1 VRTSHLVR
9 AALVAG
15 LALAGQALG
24 ARSARAQVVVGIQAS
39 GISMAPGGFVTV
51 PVVVDM
57 TGSGGFS
64 LGSFGATLTW
74 KASTLRFVG
83 AASGGFAAPAV
94 NPDSAT
100 GTLRFAVANP
110 GGATG
115 RVVVLLAT
123 FNATGPAGDTTYLT
137 LAVNEL
143 TSAVTFTNL
152 TPVTTTS
159 LVCVGSVTGTWGDL
173 DNSGTVTSFDALLI
187 VTYAVG
193 LSIAPNSPALG
204 DVDLDGKVTTRDA
217 LIILSHVVGLPTP
230 GFRPGQSLSQCG
242 GNPPAAVAALPST
255 LALVVGD
262 TVAAT
267 AQVTDSI
274 GQIVAGPGLAWT
286 TLNPAIA
293 TVTPS
298 GRVAAV
304 GAGVTGVVV
313 VAAPGVMDT
322 VGVTVAA
329 TRRQWYVDAGAAAQ
343 NQQET
348 GSPSYPFSTLQQA
361 VDRAAANDTVLVRG
375 GAYGTGARSVKPLTI
390 TGEAGFAMPRFGGP
404 IEFDSLGADTV
415 WLRRLVVAD
424 APTGV
429 QVRSLGGV
437 LAMDSVTIER
447 AGGHYGLEVMNADSI
462 SLRGV
467 AINGA
472 QEFGIRTIDVRALAL
487 AGVTVDGVT
496 SCSGQCIGNAV
507 AVMRAQSFAADSS
520 TFRLGAVE
528 LDSVLDI
535 RLHRV
540 QVAETYGALF
550 KATGV
555 ASIVLDTALFRMGG
569 SQGYTGFAVELD
581 MLPGGTVVGR
591 ETEISD
597 VSGQGLSVFQADSAH
612 FEGLRVLVGGG
623 QNASTNVS
631 AAFSGVGRVTVR
643 RGIFGGG
650 RVWLGDSLLNDAKVM
665 RLDTADFQNAQL
677 MVRNLDTLVMHVAW
691 MNAGGAAASVINA
704 DSVRVV
710 SLVGVEASGVG
721 YPNAVQILR
730 GDSLRAESLYVHHNA
745 GPGMY
750 VDQFRTASLVGS
762 RFVSN
767 GSGDAIFYVPTVRV
781 AQSLFEDQGFNS
793 SLRWYA
799 YTGAANTLTVDT
811 TVFRGSGTGIFAQA
825 YYAGRVTVRGSALER
840 GPAGYGGRLLYAE
853 LPGRVQV
860 LDSRVDST
868 AYGNYAVDVYT
879 DTLDVLNTQ
888 MRFVGSGVQAYSY
901 SGPSLLATV
910 TGTTIGC
917 RTGGGGS
924 YYGLQ
929 LYNVDAVVTGNTV
942 SGCWTGMSLYS
953 STPRSA
959 TISGNV
965 VSSLDSANGQAGILL
980 NGNWL
985 NAVISGN
992 TVSGGRMNYGGIY
1005 VAASSAIDSM
1015 RVDSNTIQDGRGHGI
1030 YLYGL
1035 LRGSRVRHNTIQRMR
1050 PLYSSYGA
1058 GIYAEYGYGTD
1069 TLRITDNRLLQNKS
1083 IGMYLAFGSGGAP
1096 IRLDSNVV
1104 VDDSLEAVKVE
1115 IGTRVV
1121 GRGNFIARNGAGIYG
1136 YGTITIDSSVIQQN
1150 VQYGARFVSNGPMT
1164 LINNYWG
1171 HISGPRCDTACAGA
1185 GDSILG
1191 VLNVAYEPFL
1201 TSAPT
1206 TPTGAP
1212 PALRPSAVF
1221 AAPAST
1227 LRAQAVEPAWF
1238 EQQRRAFAARRGG
1251 AR

>member
-1 VRTSHLVR
+1 VHTSRLVR
-9 AALVAG
+9 AALTAG
-15 LALAGQALG
+15 LALSGLAAG

-39 GISMAPGGFVTV
+39 GIQMAPGGFVTV

-74 KASTLRFVG
+74 KASILRFVG
-83 AASGGFAAPAV
+83 ATSGGFAAPTV

-110 GGATG
+110 AGATG

-123 FNATGPAGDTTYLT
+123 FNAIGLVGDTTYLT
-137 LAVNEL
+137 IAVNEL
-143 TSAVTFTNL
+143 TSAVTFTDL

-187 VTYAVG
+187 VTQAVG
-193 LSIAPNSPALG
+193 LSIAPNSPAFG
-204 DVDLDGKVTTRDA
+204 DVDVDGRVTTRDA
-217 LIILSHVVGLPTP
+217 LIILSYVVGLPTP

-242 GNPPAAVAALPST
+242 GNAPAAVAALPGT

-267 AQVTDSI
+267 AQVTDSV
-274 GQIVAGPGLAWT
+274 GQIVAGPGLAWAS
-286 TLNPAIA
+286 LNTAVA
-293 TVTPS
+293 TVSPS

-329 TRRQWYVDAGAAAQ
+329 TRRQWYVDAAAAAR

-348 GSPSYPFSTLQQA
+348 GSPAYPFSTLQQA
-361 VDRAAANDTVLVRG
+361 VDRAAANDTIVVRG
-375 GAYGTGARSVKPLTI
+375 GVYGTGARSVKPLTI
-390 TGEAGFAMPRFGGP
+390 AGDPGFVAPRFGGP
-404 IEFDSLGADTV
+404 IHFDSLGADTV

-424 APTGV
+424 ASTGV

-437 LAMDSVTIER
+437 LSMDSVTIER
-447 AGGHYGLEVMNADSI
+447 AGGHGLDVMNADSI

-467 AINGA
+467 AIMGA
-472 QEFGIRTIDVRALAL
+472 QDAGIITVDVRALAL
-487 AGVTVDGVT
+487 AGVTVDGV
-496 SCSGQCIGNAV
+496 SSSGGQGTGNAV

-520 TFRLGAVE
+520 SFRLGAVE
-528 LDSVLDI
+528 LDSVLDV

-540 QVAETYGALF
+540 QVAETYGVLF

-555 ASIVLDTALFRMGG
+555 ASIVLDTTRFRMGG

-597 VSGQGLSVFQADSAH
+597 VSGAGFSVFQAATAD
-612 FEGLRVLVGGG
+612 FVGLRVLAGGG
-623 QNASTNVS
+623 PNASSNV
-631 AAFSGVGRVTVR
+631 AAGFSGVGRVSVR
-643 RGIFGGG
+643 RGTFGNGM
-650 RVWLGDSLLNDAKVM
+650 VWLGDSLLNDAKVM
-665 RLDTADFQNAQL
+665 RLDTVDFQNANL
-677 MVRNLDTLVMHVAW
+677 VVRNLDTLVMHVAW
-691 MNAGGAAASVINA
+691 MNAGGAAANAIDA

-710 SLVGVEASGVG
+710 TLFGIEAHGVG
-721 YPNAVQILR
+721 NAGAVSLLR
-730 GDSLRAESLYVHHNA
+730 GDSLRADSLYVHHN
-745 GPGMY
+745 GGTGMY
-750 VDQFRTASLVGS
+750 VNQVRTASLVGS

-767 GSGDAIFYVPTVRV
+767 SGDVYLNDVPTMRV
-781 AQSLFEDQGFNS
+781 AQSLFEAQGLTTALQWN
-793 SLRWYA
+793 A
-799 YTGAANTLTVDT
+799 NTGAANTLTVDT
-811 TVFRGSGTGIFAQA
+811 TVFRGSGIGVYAYG

-840 GPAGYGGRLLYAE
+840 GPAGYGGRLLYAY

-868 AYGNYAVDVYT
+868 AYGYVAVEVST

-888 MRFVGSGVQAYSY
+888 MHFVGGGVQASDY
-901 SGPSLLATV
+901 SGFGLQATIA
-910 TGTTIGC
+910 GTTIGC
-917 RTGGGGS
+917 RTGNSGN

-929 LYNVDAVVTGNTV
+929 LSNTDAVVTGDTI
-942 SGCWTGMSLYS
+942 SGCWTGINVYS
-953 STPRSA
+953 STARSA

-965 VSSLDSANGQAGILL
+965 VSSLDSASGQAGILL
-980 NGNWL
+980 TGNWV
-985 NAVISGN
+985 NAAISRN
-992 TVSGGRMNYGGIY
+992 KVSGGRMYYGGIY

-1035 LRGSRVRHNTIQRMR
+1035 LRGSRIWRNTIQRMR
-1050 PLYSSYGA
+1050 PDYASYGA
-1058 GIYAEYGYGTD
+1058 GIYAEYMYGTD
-1069 TLRITDNRLLQNKS
+1069 TLRIVDNRLLQNRS
-1083 IGMYLAFGSGGAP
+1083 IGMYLASGSGGAP

-1104 VDDSLEAVKVE
+1104 VDDSLTAIDVE
-1115 IGTRVV
+1115 QGSKVV
-1121 GRGNFIARNGAGIYG
+1121 GRSNFLARNGAGISG
-1136 YGTITIDSSVIQQN
+1136 YGTITIDQSVIQQN
-1150 VQYGARFVSNGPMT
+1150 VQYGAKFVSNGPMT

-1171 HISGPRCDTACAGA
+1171 AASGPRCDTACPGT

-1201 TSAPT
+1201 TSPPS
-1206 TPTGAP
+1206 TPSGAP
-1212 PALRPSAVF
+1212 PAPQPSPAFVAPT
-1221 AAPAST
+1221 AAP
-1227 LRAQAVEPAWF
+1227 RPRAVEPAWF